1 MAFDQQ
7 LEADRVDDFNLFSVF
22 ARVPLLILEGVLGQ
36 QKSQQQ
42 SQQGENTMYDST
54 CERSTLPK
62 ETKRQDRIVSNDSMS
77 PIGTTKVKHLSQLEG
92 ELSNSLSRKSRHTS
106 SVDLAGSADVKR
118 NRQTSWSDESG
129 LSLVEYLDESVK
141 HDPISPYHGAT
152 STKAP
157 VVKSAMKR
165 SRSIRNNYMD
175 GAEKRYIPNMK
186 QASNGLIMPT
196 RPFHGKD
203 SPPTGEFS
211 PQWGWYTSLTPPDVG
226 MYSSNKSHHKRSA
239 SEPARVQI
247 LANQKDPNST
257 TTIQD
262 ENHQANHVFQSL
274 QNSHA
279 PVGWTSVPI

>member
-1 MAFDQQ
+1 MMPRLMLEFRLVPHPCICIDTISHAF
-7 LEADRVDDFNLFSVF
+7 RHFINFGF
-22 ARVPLLILEGVLGQ
+22 AMGNE
-36 QKSQQQ
+36 Q
-42 SQQGENTMYDST
+42 S
-54 CERSTLPK
+54 
-62 ETKRQDRIVSNDSMS
+62 I
-77 PIGTTKVKHLSQLEG
+77 KHEP
-92 ELSNSLSRKSRHTS
+92 N
-106 SVDLAGSADVKR
+106 
-118 NRQTSWSDESG
+118 
-129 LSLVEYLDESVK
+129 
-141 HDPISPYHGAT
+141 SPYHGAT

-157 VVKSAMKR
+157 VMKSAMKR
-165 SRSIRNNYMD
+165 SRSIRNNSMG

-196 RPFHGKD
+196 RPYHGKD

-226 MYSSNKSHHKRSA
+226 MYSKSQHKRSA

-247 LANQKDPNST
+247 LATGQKEPNST

-279 PVGWTSVPI
+279 PVGWTSVPIWSSSYYIRILMDDVMSHTPYAQSC

>member
-36 QKSQQQ
+36 QKSQQE
-42 SQQGENTMYDST
+42 SHQGETTMDDST

-62 ETKRQDRIVSNDSMS
+62 ETKRQDRIVSSGSMS
-77 PIGTTKVKHLSQLEG
+77 PNGTTKLKPLSRLEG
-92 ELSNSLSRKSRHTS
+92 KLSNSLSRRSSHTS
-106 SVDLAGSADVKR
+106 LVDLIGSADVKR

-141 HDPISPYHGAT
+141 HEPNSPYDGAT

-165 SRSIRNNYMD
+165 SRSIRNNSMG

-186 QASNGLIMPT
+186 QASNGLVMPT
-196 RPFHGKD
+196 RPYHGKD

-226 MYSSNKSHHKRSA
+226 MYSKGQHKRSA
-239 SEPARVQI
+239 SEPARPLKMYAFLMIWFVI
-247 LANQKDPNST
+247 VAVL
-257 TTIQD
+257 
-262 ENHQANHVFQSL
+262 
-274 QNSHA
+274 
-279 PVGWTSVPI
+279 